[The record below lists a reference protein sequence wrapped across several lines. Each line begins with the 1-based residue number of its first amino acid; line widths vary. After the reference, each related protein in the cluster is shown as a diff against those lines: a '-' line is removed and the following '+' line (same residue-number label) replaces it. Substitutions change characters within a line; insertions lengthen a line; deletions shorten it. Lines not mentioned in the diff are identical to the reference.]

1 MGGNSSSITTSK
13 ESVFLPSK
21 VTLLM
26 NKFDAIEK
34 EITLIAA
41 ISSNN
46 VLGKDNKLIWH
57 ISADLKR
64 FKRLTSGH
72 CVIMGRKTFESLPYA
87 LPKRTNIVLTRNRNY
102 IAKGAL
108 VVHSVAEAL
117 ANTDEDLQ
125 PFILGGGEI
134 YTLFL
139 PLAHKIELTQIHHE
153 FEGDA
158 FFPLIDFSVWELL
171 SKEDHF
177 RQAEQ
182 PYNYSFLTYRK
193 ANK

>member
-1 MGGNSSSITTSK
+1 
-13 ESVFLPSK
+13 
-21 VTLLM
+21 M

-46 VLGKDNKLIWH
+46 VIGKHNKLIWH
-57 ISADLKR
+57 ISSDLKR

-72 CVIMGRKTFESLPYA
+72 CMIMGRKTFESLPNA
-87 LPKRTNIVLTRNRNY
+87 LPNRTNIVLTRNRNY
-102 IAKGAL
+102 TANGAI

-117 ANTDEDLQ
+117 ANTNEDLQ

-134 YTLFL
+134 YALFL
-139 PLAHKIELTQIHHE
+139 DLAKKFELTQIHHE

-158 FFPLIDFSVWELL
+158 FFPLIDFSNWELL
-171 SKEDHF
+171 SKEAHF
-177 RQAEQ
+177 KEAKQ

-193 ANK
+193 TNK